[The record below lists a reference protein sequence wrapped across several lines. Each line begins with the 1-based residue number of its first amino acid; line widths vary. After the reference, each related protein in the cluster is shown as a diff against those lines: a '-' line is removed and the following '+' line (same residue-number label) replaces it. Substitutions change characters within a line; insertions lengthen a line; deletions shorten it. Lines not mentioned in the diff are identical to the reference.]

1 MQELLPAIRS
11 IAGDVFVFQQ
21 DDAPAQRA
29 RDTVELLHRET
40 PDFVSPDMWPA
51 NSSDL
56 NPVDYRICGVMQER
70 VYRAPICDVAE
81 LRQRLV
87 NTWSEFQQSVVDD
100 AIDQWRTRLEAC
112 VQADGGH
119 FEQHL

>member
-21 DDAPAQRA
+21 DNAPAHRA
-29 RDTVELLHRET
+29 RDTVELLRRET
-40 PDFVSPDMWPA
+40 PDFISPHMWPA
-51 NSSDL
+51 NSPDL
-56 NPVDYRICGVMQER
+56 NPMDYRIWGVNR
-70 VYRAPICDVAE
+70 VATAAGQHLE
-81 LRQRLV
+81 
-87 NTWSEFQQSVVDD
+87 SVVDD

-119 FEQHL
+119 FEQRL